1 MRRLLKV
8 LVPLAGVLAVVV
20 AVNAVVTSR
29 ETKPARSFHGGRV
42 VAVPGGKLNVRED
55 GERGRPPVV
64 LLHCLACALNWW
76 DAVTPALGRDHHV
89 VRIDLLGHGG
99 SAKPRADYTPQENAR
114 LVAQVIARLGL
125 ENPVIVGHSLGGIV
139 ATALA
144 ERRDVQLAGIALMGD
159 PPAFRF
165 REFPLTGRMA
175 TWPVVGQTFWRTA
188 TDGMVKSGLQEA
200 FAPGYHVPE
209 RFVDDARRMT
219 YTSYSRSNDRATDF
233 MKKSGLAAR
242 LNRTRVPLLVIQGKR
257 DQIALPSGAR
267 EWRKVPGARVVE
279 LAGAGHSPNVERPL
293 QTASLLLE
301 FAAAL
306 QSGAR
311 AR

>member
-8 LVPLAGVLAVVV
+8 LLPVAGVLALVV

-42 VAVPGGKLNVRED
+42 VGVPGGKLNVRED
-55 GERGRPPVV
+55 GERGRPPLV
-64 LLHCLACALNWW
+64 LLHCLACAMDWW
-76 DAVTPALGRDHHV
+76 DAVTPALARDHHV
-89 VRIDLLGHGG
+89 IRIDLLGHGG
-99 SAKPRADYTPQENAR
+99 SAKPRADYTPQEHAR
-114 LVAQVIARLGL
+114 LVAQVLARLGV
-125 ENPVIVGHSLGGIV
+125 ERPVVVGHSLGGMV

-144 ERRDVQLAGIALMGD
+144 ERRGVRPAGIALMGD

-165 REFPLTGRMA
+165 REFPFTGRLA
-175 TWPVVGQTFWRTA
+175 TWPVVGQTFWRTG
-188 TDGMVKSGLQEA
+188 TDGMVKSGLREA
-200 FAPGYHVPE
+200 FAPGYDVPE
-209 RFVDDARRMT
+209 RFVDDVRRMT

-233 MKKSGLAAR
+233 MKESSLAAR
-242 LNRTRVPLLVIQGKR
+242 LTRLRLPLLVIQGKR
-257 DQIALPSGAR
+257 DQIALPSGVR
-267 EWRKVPGARVVE
+267 EWRRVPGARVVE
-279 LAGAGHSPNVERPL
+279 LAGAGHSPNVERPF
-293 QTASLLLE
+293 QTAGLLLE